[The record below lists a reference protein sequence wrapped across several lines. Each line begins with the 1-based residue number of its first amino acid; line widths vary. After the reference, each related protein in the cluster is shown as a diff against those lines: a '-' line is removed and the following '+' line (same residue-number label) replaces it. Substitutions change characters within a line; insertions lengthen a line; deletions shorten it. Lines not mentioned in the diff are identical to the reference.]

1 MEELVPE
8 SVSIESFIAVL
19 PTIFAGMLAAL
30 SPQLTG
36 YLAGSI
42 LPISPPLAPGP
53 TNREV

>member
-8 SVSIESFIAVL
+8 SVSIQSFIAVL

-42 LPISPPLAPGP
+42 LPISPRLAPGR